1 MNNNRI
7 YRFGWRPVL
16 FMGGDRELVLLTALF
31 SGMIMF
37 YSFNLILFIIAFIL
51 FTLSLKAFQLMA
63 KADPLMKNVY
73 LRHTKYK
80 SIYLAKSTPFVISN
94 KIYK

>member
-1 MNNNRI
+1 MNKI

-16 FMGGDRELVLLTALF
+16 FMGGDREMVLLSALS

-37 YSFNLILFIIAFIL
+37 YSFDILLFSIAAIMFFI
-51 FTLSLKAFQLMA
+51 SLKAFRMMA
-63 KADPLMKNVY
+63 KADTLMRHVY

-80 SIYLAKSTPFVISN
+80 KVYLAKSTPFVKSN
-94 KIYK
+94 KIYR

>member
-1 MNNNRI
+1 MSNKI

-16 FMGGDRELVLLTALF
+16 FMGGDRELVLMTALF

-37 YSFNLILFIIAFIL
+37 YSFDPILFIISFIL
-51 FTLSLKAFQLMA
+51 FSVSLKAFRMMA

-73 LRHTKYK
+73 LRHMKYK
-80 SIYLAKSTPFVISN
+80 EIYLAKSTPFVKTH

>member
-31 SGMIMF
+31 SGMIMEPVKK
-37 YSFNLILFIIAFIL
+37 
-51 FTLSLKAFQLMA
+51 SL
-63 KADPLMKNVY
+63 
-73 LRHTKYK
+73 
-80 SIYLAKSTPFVISN
+80 
-94 KIYK
+94 

>member
-1 MNNNRI
+1 MDNKI

-37 YSFNLILFIIAFIL
+37 YSFDLVLFIIAFTL
-51 FTLSLKAFQLMA
+51 FMVSLKAFRMIA

-80 SIYLAKSTPFVISN
+80 GIYLAKNTPYLGSN
-94 KIYK
+94 KKYK